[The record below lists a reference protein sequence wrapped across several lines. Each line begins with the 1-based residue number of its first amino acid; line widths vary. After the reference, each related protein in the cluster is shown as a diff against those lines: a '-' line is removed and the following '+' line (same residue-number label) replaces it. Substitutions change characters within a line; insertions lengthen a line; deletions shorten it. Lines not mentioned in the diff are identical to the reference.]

1 MLNKNKIKQQFL
13 TFIILI
19 ISTVT
24 LIICNHFPTKAEQ
37 PKLQIHPLPLT
48 LEKWQNNNQDDYFD
62 QIKPT
67 KYGYLIWSKFPV
79 KVFIDKQ
86 NKPDKNWVNS
96 VTQAV
101 QDWEAYLPLEIVENS
116 ELANIIILRK
126 TPPLEIDKKG
136 KITRA
141 RSALTTYQI
150 YQENNILL
158 PKFTILLSPTQT
170 GEYII
175 SAARHEI
182 GHTLGIWGH
191 SLSPKDVLY
200 FSQIRQPVSISV
212 RDVNT
217 LKKIYQQPT
226 SLGW

>member
-1 MLNKNKIKQQFL
+1 MGNKDKIKQQFL

-19 ISTVT
+19 TSTVI
-24 LIICNHFPTKAEQ
+24 LIIGNSFLTKAEQ
-37 PKLQIHPLPLT
+37 AKSQIHPLPLT
-48 LEKWQNNNQDDYFD
+48 LEKWQNNNQSDYFD

-86 NKPDKNWVNS
+86 DKNWVNS

-101 QDWEAYLPLEIVENS
+101 QEWAVYLPLEVVENY
-116 ELANIIILRK
+116 ELASISIWRK
-126 TPPLEIDKKG
+126 TPPLQIDNKG

-170 GEYII
+170 GEYIT

-182 GHTLGIWGH
+182 GHALGIWGH
-191 SLSPKDVLY
+191 SLLPTDVLY